1 MAFDDYG
8 SDPTFGA
15 SDWGQVIRCCKGA
28 IASETTHARAGA
40 GQVVSDADAGQIEAV
55 RLPLPCPV

>member
-15 SDWGQVIRCCKGA
+15 ADCGQVIRSCKGA
-28 IASETTHARAGA
+28 EASETTHARAGA
-40 GQVVSDADAGQIEAV
+40 GQVVSDADAGQRDGD